1 MCSNRCREEV
11 TKNKDLKNNHASLFL
26 HNWLPKKKLA
36 IIYLPMKSSVDK
48 RYIGTGFITD

>member
-11 TKNKDLKNNHASLFL
+11 TKNQDLKNNHASLFL